1 MTGFNS
7 IGGFFNVLGEGQTYL
22 NLVYLIIAFP
32 LGLAYFVMLTVG
44 ISLGIGLLIIW
55 IGIAILAGVL
65 AGAWAATIFERY
77 LAEALLGIRIHREP
91 PTPPRQSSLWE
102 RIRSHLTNPETW
114 KGLLFLGLK
123 FPLGIASF
131 VTSITLIS
139 IAGGLIAAPFTY
151 NTLGCQF
158 SGWELNSM
166 NEAILLFLL
175 GIIVFPL
182 FLHILNIIASAYGTI
197 AKSLLGTAP
206 LPEARQE
213 ASEK

>member
-1 MTGFNS
+1 MSRFNS
-7 IGGFFNVLGEGQTYL
+7 IGGYFNVLGEGRTYL
-22 NLVYLIIAFP
+22 NLMYLILSFP
-32 LGLAYFVMLTVG
+32 LGLVYFVMLTVG

-65 AGAWAATIFERY
+65 AAAWAATIFERY
-77 LAEALLGIRIHREP
+77 LTESLLGIRIHREP
-91 PTPPRQSSLWE
+91 PAPSRQSSPWE

-131 VTSITLIS
+131 VISITLVS
-139 IAGGLIAAPFTY
+139 IAGGLLAAPFTY
-151 NTLGCQF
+151 NSLDYQF

-166 NEAILLFLL
+166 NEAMLLFLL
-175 GIIVFPL
+175 GIIISPL
-182 FLHILNIIASAYGTI
+182 FLHILNIIATAYGTI

-206 LPEARQE
+206 VPERRREEPEA
-213 ASEK
+213 

>member
-197 AKSLLGTAP
+197 AKSLLGTTP
-206 LPEARQE
+206 LPEPRQE